1 MLPRNFL
8 AAGPGLGFTRSSIE
22 PVKVTFINDR
32 LRAVAMEG
40 NDATAREATDRECA

>member
-22 PVKVTFINDR
+22 PVKV
-32 LRAVAMEG
+32 LVAFDLENG
-40 NDATAREATDRECA
+40 SRFRP